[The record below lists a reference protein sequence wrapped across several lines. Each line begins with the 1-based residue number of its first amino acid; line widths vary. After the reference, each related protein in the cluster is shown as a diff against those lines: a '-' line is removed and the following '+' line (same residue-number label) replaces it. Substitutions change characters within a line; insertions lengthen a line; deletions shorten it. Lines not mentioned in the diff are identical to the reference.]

1 MKLSGE
7 DTERFKKILE
17 EYGVDKEVVNNFES
31 INTPMYDKMKKIAME
46 REANK
51 RKKAE
56 DIEQG
61 IIDDQK
67 MNALF

>member
-46 REANK
+46 GEANK

-67 MNALF
+67 MKALF

>member
-67 MNALF
+67 MKALF